1 MSSVAGAHI
10 LRRMK
15 VSLIA
20 LLLGAADPQ
29 AVPPSEPSS
38 ELPLT
43 ESSSA
48 SDSPIPEAP
57 PPTARLRLP
66 AMTPVYVKLGQ
77 EMASN
82 RNKSGDRFPLVVAE
96 DVRVG
101 ESVVIPAGTP
111 GEGEVIHA
119 AKSGGGGKPGE
130 LLLAARFVR
139 VIDIDVRLRSMVL
152 GKAGKE
158 RTGET
163 LAASF
168 VIGPFAMFVRGG
180 AVVVPPGTIAS
191 AKTAIEIEL
200 PATEPS
206 APPPEQPVDENNVDE
221 SKGGENDETKT
232 T

>member
-1 MSSVAGAHI
+1 ME
-10 LRRMK
+10 
-15 VSLIA
+15 VSLLV

-29 AVPPSEPSS
+29 APVV
-38 ELPLT
+38 
-43 ESSSA
+43 
-48 SDSPIPEAP
+48 SDSVPAPDHVEALPAIPSAAQAGAH
-57 PPTARLRLP
+57 TAGVRLRLP
-66 AMTPVYVKLGQ
+66 ALTPVYVKLGA

-82 RNKSGDRFPLVVAE
+82 RNKSGDRFPLIVAE
-96 DVRVG
+96 DVLVG
-101 ESVVIPAGTP
+101 EQVVIPAGST

-139 VIDIDVRLRSMVL
+139 VKDVDVRLRSMVL
-152 GKAGKE
+152 GKAGRE

-180 AVVVPPGTIAS
+180 AVVVPPGTVAS
-191 AKTAIEIEL
+191 AKTAADIEL
-200 PATEPS
+200 PATEPG
-206 APPPEQPVDENNVDE
+206 APREAQPVEENLIDE